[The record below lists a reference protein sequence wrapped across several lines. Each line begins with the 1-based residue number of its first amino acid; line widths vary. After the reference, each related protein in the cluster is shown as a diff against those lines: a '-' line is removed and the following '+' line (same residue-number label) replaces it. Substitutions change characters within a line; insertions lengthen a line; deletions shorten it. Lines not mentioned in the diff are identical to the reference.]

1 MMKHFSLFL
10 VKKALKSRLNI
21 IIVALLAIVISIAFY
36 MNSRTAQKLSLES
49 QIQSSIVK
57 NEQLIK
63 ENEDK
68 LSQTIDSESEEY
80 QSTKKNLELN
90 QNQLEERKY
99 ILSLLE
105 QQKWKEAY
113 ALQAKYEEKS
123 FGRISKEPYSSAEL
137 KRAVYREWKV
147 YEALYPL
154 NIKAHLLDFPTYGID
169 QVVWTLTIII
179 PTLFLISIIFML
191 TQLFTDRFKD
201 NLDTAKLLPFS
212 KVKFAISSLGVGIGY
227 VSIVFLLICAISLF
241 LGLFNQGLGTLEYP
255 YPIFDVAKQEI
266 VLVKIQDI
274 LFRSLALEFL
284 VFIVIVE
291 VVYLISFFF
300 KQKTVALFISLISI
314 GGLVFGINV
323 IEPLQRVAHIIPF
336 TYLRSVE
343 ILTGR
348 LPQNIQ
354 NAQLSGSMGLTI
366 IPIIMI
372 ILFIC
377 ILLLEKMKGLSIK
390 NFSNK
395 L

>member
-10 VKKALKSRLNI
+10 VKKALKSRLNV
-21 IIVALLAIVISIAFY
+21 IIVVLLTIVISIAFY

-68 LSQTIDSESEEY
+68 LSQTTDTESEEY

-90 QNQLEERKY
+90 QNRLEERKH

-113 ALQAKYEEKS
+113 DLQAKYEEKS

-137 KRAVYREWKV
+137 KQAVYREWKV

-191 TQLFTDRFKD
+191 TQLFTDRFKG

-212 KVKFAISSLGVGIGY
+212 KVKFAISSFGVGVGY
-227 VSIVFLLICAISLF
+227 VTIVFLVICAISLF

-266 VLVKIQDI
+266 VIVKIQNI
-274 LFRSLALEFL
+274 LLESLVLEFL

-300 KQKTVALFISLISI
+300 RQKTVSLFISLILI
-314 GGLVFGINV
+314 VGFVFGINV
-323 IEPLQRVAHIIPF
+323 IEPLQKVAHIIPF

-343 ILTGR
+343 VLTGS
-348 LPQNIQ
+348 LPQNIH
-354 NAQLSGSMGLTI
+354 NAELSGSMGI
-366 IPIIMI
+366 IVLPILII
-372 ILFIC
+372 ILFVC
-377 ILLLEKMKGLSIK
+377 ILLLEKVNG
-390 NFSNK
+390 FSFKKVSNE
-395 L
+395 

>member
-1 MMKHFSLFL
+1 MKHFSLFL
-10 VKKALKSRLNI
+10 VKKALKSRLNV

-36 MNSRTAQKLSLES
+36 LNGRTAQSLSLES
-49 QIQSSIVK
+49 QLQSIIVE
-57 NEQLIK
+57 NEQMIK
-63 ENEDK
+63 ENEDT
-68 LSQTIDSESEEY
+68 LSKETDSESEKY
-80 QSTKKNLELN
+80 QFIKKNLELK
-90 QNQLEERKY
+90 QNQLEKRKE

-123 FGRISKEPYSSAEL
+123 FGRISKEAHSSAEL

-154 NIKAHLLDFPTYGID
+154 NIRAHLLDFPTYGID
-169 QVVWTLTIII
+169 QVVWTLTTII

-212 KVKFAISSLGVGIGY
+212 KVKFAISNLGVGIVY
-227 VSIVFLLICAISLF
+227 VMVVFLAICGISII
-241 LGLFNQGLGTLEYP
+241 LGIFNQGLGTLEYP
-255 YPIFDVAKQEI
+255 FPIFDLVKQEI
-266 VLVKIQDI
+266 VIVKIQNI
-274 LFRSLALEFL
+274 LLESLALEFL

-300 KQKTVALFISLISI
+300 KQKTVSLFISLILI
-314 GGLVFGINV
+314 VGFVFGINV
-323 IEPLQRVAHIIPF
+323 IEPLQKVAHIIPF

-343 ILTGR
+343 VLTGS

-354 NAQLSGSMGLTI
+354 NVQLSGSMGLTV
-366 IPIIMI
+366 IPIFIL
-372 ILFIC
+372 ILFVC
-377 ILLLEKMKGLSIK
+377 ILLLEKINGLSVKKIY
-390 NFSNK
+390 NK
-395 L
+395 

>member
-1 MMKHFSLFL
+1 MKHFSLFL
-10 VKKALKSRLNI
+10 VKKALKSRLNV

-68 LSQTIDSESEEY
+68 LSQTTDTESEEY
-80 QSTKKNLELN
+80 QSTKNNLDKN
-90 QNQLEERKY
+90 QNQLEERKH

-113 ALQAKYEEKS
+113 ALQAKHEEKT
-123 FGRISKEPYSSAEL
+123 FGIVSKEAHSSAEL
-137 KRAVYREWKV
+137 KQAVYREWKV

-212 KVKFAISSLGVGIGY
+212 KVKFAISSFGVGVGY
-227 VSIVFLLICAISLF
+227 VTIVFLVICTISLF

-266 VLVKIQDI
+266 VIVKIQNI
-274 LFRSLALEFL
+274 LLESLALEFL

-291 VVYLISFFF
+291 VVYLISYFF

-314 GGLVFGINV
+314 VGFVFGINV
-323 IEPLQRVAHIIPF
+323 IEPLQKVAHIIPF

-354 NAQLSGSMGLTI
+354 NAQLSGSMGI
-366 IPIIMI
+366 IVLPILII
-372 ILFIC
+372 ILFVF
-377 ILLLEKMKGLSIK
+377 ILLLEKVNG
-390 NFSNK
+390 FSFKKVSN
-395 L
+395 

>member
-10 VKKALKSRLNI
+10 VKKALKSRLNV
-21 IIVALLAIVISIAFY
+21 IIVVLLTIVISIAFY

-68 LSQTIDSESEEY
+68 LSQTTDTESEEY
-80 QSTKKNLELN
+80 QSTKNNLDMN
-90 QNQLEERKY
+90 QNQLEERKH

-113 ALQAKYEEKS
+113 ALQAKHEEKT
-123 FGRISKEPYSSAEL
+123 FGRVSKEAHSSAEL
-137 KRAVYREWKV
+137 KQAVYREWKV

-154 NIKAHLLDFPTYGID
+154 NIKAHLLAFPTYGID
-169 QVVWTLTIII
+169 QVVWILITII

-191 TQLFTDRFKD
+191 TQLFTDRFKG

-212 KVKFAISSLGVGIGY
+212 KVKFAISSFGVGVGY
-227 VSIVFLLICAISLF
+227 VTIVFLVICAISLF

-266 VLVKIQDI
+266 VIVKIQNI
-274 LFRSLALEFL
+274 LLESLALEFL

-300 KQKTVALFISLISI
+300 KQKTVALFISLILI
-314 GGLVFGINV
+314 VGFVFGINV

-343 ILTGR
+343 VLTGS
-348 LPQNIQ
+348 LPQNIH
-354 NAQLSGSMGLTI
+354 NAQLSGSMGI
-366 IPIIMI
+366 IVLPILII
-372 ILFIC
+372 ILFVF
-377 ILLLEKMKGLSIK
+377 ILLLEKVNGLSVK
-390 NFSNK
+390 NISSK
-395 L
+395 

>member
-1 MMKHFSLFL
+1 MKHFSLFL
-10 VKKALKSRLNI
+10 VKKALKSRLNV
-21 IIVALLAIVISIAFY
+21 IIVVLLTIVISIALY
-36 MNSRTAQKLSLES
+36 MNSRTAKNLSLES
-49 QIQSSIVK
+49 QIQSSIVE
-57 NEQLIK
+57 NEQIIK
-63 ENEDK
+63 ENEDT
-68 LSQTIDSESEEY
+68 LSKETDSESEKY
-80 QSTKKNLELN
+80 QFIKKNLELK
-90 QNQLEERKY
+90 QNQLEERKH

-123 FGRISKEPYSSAEL
+123 FSRISKEAHSSAEL

-154 NIKAHLLDFPTYGID
+154 NIKAHILDFPTYGID
-169 QVVWTLTIII
+169 QVVWTLTTII

-191 TQLFTDRFKD
+191 TQLFTDRFKG

-212 KVKFAISSLGVGIGY
+212 KVKFAISSFGVGVGY
-227 VSIVFLLICAISLF
+227 VTIVFLVICAISLF
-241 LGLFNQGLGTLEYP
+241 LGLFNQGLGTFEYP

-266 VLVKIQDI
+266 VIVKIQNI
-274 LFRSLALEFL
+274 LLESLALEFL

-348 LPQNIQ
+348 LPQNIH

-366 IPIIMI
+366 IPLIMI
-372 ILFIC
+372 ILFVC
-377 ILLLEKMKGLSIK
+377 ILLLEKVNG
-390 NFSNK
+390 FSFKKVSNE
-395 L
+395 

>member
-1 MMKHFSLFL
+1 MKHFSLFL
-10 VKKALKSRLNI
+10 VKKVFKSRLNVI
-21 IIVALLAIVISIAFY
+21 IFGLLAIVISIAFY
-36 MNSRTAQKLSLES
+36 LNSRTAQNLSLES
-49 QIQSSIVK
+49 QLQSNIVK
-57 NEQLIK
+57 DEQMIK
-63 ENEDK
+63 ENEDT
-68 LSQTIDSESEEY
+68 LSKETDSESEKY
-80 QSTKKNLELN
+80 QFTKNNLELN
-90 QNQLEERKY
+90 QNKLEKRKE

-113 ALQAKYEEKS
+113 YLQAKYEEKI
-123 FGRISKEPYSSAEL
+123 FGIISKEAHSSSEL
-137 KRAVYREWKV
+137 KQAVYREWKV

-154 NIKAHLLDFPTYGID
+154 NIKVHLLDFPTYGID
-169 QVVWTLTIII
+169 QVVWTLTTII
-179 PTLFLISIIFML
+179 PTLFLISIIFIL
-191 TQLFTDRFKD
+191 TQLFTDRFKG

-212 KVKFAISSLGVGIGY
+212 KVKFAISSLGVGVVY
-227 VSIVFLLICAISLF
+227 VMAVFIAICGISLI
-241 LGLFNQGLGTLEYP
+241 LGIFNQGLGTLEYP
-255 YPIFDVAKQEI
+255 FPIFDLVKQEI
-266 VLVKIQDI
+266 VIVKIQDI

-366 IPIIMI
+366 MPIIMI

-377 ILLLEKMKGLSIK
+377 ILLLEKMNGLSIK

-395 L
+395 

>member
-1 MMKHFSLFL
+1 MKHFSLFL
-10 VKKALKSRLNI
+10 VKKVFKSRLNV

-36 MNSRTAQKLSLES
+36 MNSRTAQSLSLEN
-49 QIQSSIVK
+49 QLQSRIVE
-57 NEQLIK
+57 NEQMIK
-63 ENEDK
+63 ENEDT
-68 LSQTIDSESEEY
+68 LSKETDSESEKY
-80 QSTKKNLELN
+80 QFTKKNLELK
-90 QNQLEERKY
+90 QNQLEERKH

-113 ALQAKYEEKS
+113 YLQAKYEENI
-123 FGRISKEPYSSAEL
+123 FGIISKEAHSSAEL
-137 KRAVYREWKV
+137 KQAVYREWKV

-154 NIKAHLLDFPTYGID
+154 NIKAHHLDFPTYGID
-169 QVVWTLTIII
+169 QVVWILTTII

-191 TQLFTDRFKD
+191 TQLFTDRFKG

-212 KVKFAISSLGVGIGY
+212 KVKFAISSLGVGVVY
-227 VSIVFLLICAISLF
+227 VMAVFIAICGISII
-241 LGLFNQGLGTLEYP
+241 LGVFNQGLGTLEYP
-255 YPIFDVAKQEI
+255 FPIFDVAKQEI
-266 VLVKIQDI
+266 VIVKIQNI
-274 LFRSLALEFL
+274 LLESLALEFL

-314 GGLVFGINV
+314 VGFVFGINA
-323 IEPLQRVAHIIPF
+323 IQPLQKVAHIIPF

-377 ILLLEKMKGLSIK
+377 ILLLEKMNGLSIK

-395 L
+395 

>member
-10 VKKALKSRLNI
+10 VKKALKSRLNV

-49 QIQSSIVK
+49 QIQSSIVEK
-57 NEQLIK
+57 EQLIK

-68 LSQTIDSESEEY
+68 LSQTTDTESEEY
-80 QSTKKNLELN
+80 QSTKKNLELK
-90 QNQLEERKY
+90 QNQLEERKH
-99 ILSLLE
+99 ILSLLK
-105 QQKWKEAY
+105 QQNWKEAY
-113 ALQAKYEEKS
+113 NLQAKHEEKT
-123 FGRISKEPYSSAEL
+123 FGIISKEAHSSAEL
-137 KRAVYREWKV
+137 KQAVYREWKV

-169 QVVWTLTIII
+169 HVVWTLTTII

-266 VLVKIQDI
+266 VIVKIQNI
-274 LFRSLALEFL
+274 LLESLALKFL

-291 VVYLISFFF
+291 VVYLISYFF
-300 KQKTVALFISLISI
+300 KQKTVALFISLILI
-314 GGLVFGINV
+314 VGFVFGINV

-354 NAQLSGSMGLTI
+354 NVQLSGSMGI
-366 IPIIMI
+366 IILPIIII
-372 ILFIC
+372 ILFVF
-377 ILLLEKMKGLSIK
+377 ILLLEKVNG
-390 NFSNK
+390 FSFKKVSNQ
-395 L
+395 

>member
-1 MMKHFSLFL
+1 MKHFSLFL
-10 VKKALKSRLNI
+10 VKKVFKSRLNV

-36 MNSRTAQKLSLES
+36 MNSRTAQSLSLEN
-49 QIQSSIVK
+49 QLQSRIVE
-57 NEQLIK
+57 NEQMIK

-68 LSQTIDSESEEY
+68 LSQTTDTESEEY
-80 QSTKKNLELN
+80 QFTKKNLELK
-90 QNQLEERKY
+90 QNQLEERKH

-113 ALQAKYEEKS
+113 ALQAKYEEKT
-123 FGRISKEPYSSAEL
+123 FGIISKEAHSSAEL
-137 KRAVYREWKV
+137 KQAVYREWKV
-147 YEALYPL
+147 YEALSPL
-154 NIKAHLLDFPTYGID
+154 NIKAHHLDFPTYGID
-169 QVVWTLTIII
+169 QIVWTLTTII

-191 TQLFTDRFKD
+191 TQLFTDRFKG

-212 KVKFAISSLGVGIGY
+212 KVKFAISSLGVGVVY
-227 VSIVFLLICAISLF
+227 VMAVFIAICGISII
-241 LGLFNQGLGTLEYP
+241 LGVFNQGLGTLEYP
-255 YPIFDVAKQEI
+255 FPIFDLVKQEI
-266 VLVKIQDI
+266 VIVKIQDI

-300 KQKTVALFISLISI
+300 KQKTVSLFISLISI
-314 GGLVFGINV
+314 VGFVFGINA
-323 IEPLQRVAHIIPF
+323 IQPLQKVAHIIPF

-377 ILLLEKMKGLSIK
+377 ILLLEKMNGLSIK

-395 L
+395 

>member
-1 MMKHFSLFL
+1 MKHFSLFL
-10 VKKALKSRLNI
+10 VKKALKSRLNV
-21 IIVALLAIVISIAFY
+21 IIVVLLTIVISIAFY

-68 LSQTIDSESEEY
+68 LSQTTDTESEEY
-80 QSTKKNLELN
+80 QFTKKNLELK
-90 QNQLEERKY
+90 QNQLEERKE

-123 FGRISKEPYSSAEL
+123 FGRISKEAYSSAEL

-169 QVVWTLTIII
+169 QVVWTLTTII

-191 TQLFTDRFKD
+191 TQLFTDRFKE

-212 KVKFAISSLGVGIGY
+212 KVKFAISSLGVGVGY

-241 LGLFNQGLGTLEYP
+241 LGLFNQGLGTFEYP

-266 VLVKIQDI
+266 VIVKIQNI
-274 LFRSLALEFL
+274 LLESLALEFL

-300 KQKTVALFISLISI
+300 KQKTVSLFISLILI
-314 GGLVFGINV
+314 VGFVFGINV
-323 IEPLQRVAHIIPF
+323 IEPLQKVAHIIPF

-354 NAQLSGSMGLTI
+354 NAQLSASMGLTI

-377 ILLLEKMKGLSIK
+377 ILLLEKMNGSLIK
-390 NFSNK
+390 KFSNK
-395 L
+395 

>member
-1 MMKHFSLFL
+1 MKDFSLFL
-10 VKKALKSRLNI
+10 VKKVFKSRLNV

-36 MNSRTAQKLSLES
+36 MNSRTAQSLSLEN
-49 QIQSSIVK
+49 QLQSRIVE
-57 NEQLIK
+57 NEQMIK
-63 ENEDK
+63 ENEDT
-68 LSQTIDSESEEY
+68 LSKETDSESEKY
-80 QSTKKNLELN
+80 QFTKKNLELK
-90 QNQLEERKY
+90 QNQLEERKH

-113 ALQAKYEEKS
+113 YLQAKYEENI
-123 FGRISKEPYSSAEL
+123 FGIISKEAHSSAEL
-137 KRAVYREWKV
+137 KQAVYREWKV

-154 NIKAHLLDFPTYGID
+154 NIKAHHLDFPTYGID
-169 QVVWTLTIII
+169 QVVWILTTII

-191 TQLFTDRFKD
+191 TQLFTDRFKG

-212 KVKFAISSLGVGIGY
+212 KVKFAISSLGVGVVY
-227 VSIVFLLICAISLF
+227 VMAVFIAICGISII
-241 LGLFNQGLGTLEYP
+241 LGIFNQGLGTLEYP
-255 YPIFDVAKQEI
+255 FPIFDLVKQEI
-266 VLVKIQDI
+266 VIVKIQDI

-314 GGLVFGINV
+314 VGFVFGINA
-323 IEPLQRVAHIIPF
+323 IQPLQKVAHIIPF

-354 NAQLSGSMGLTI
+354 NAQLSGSMGITI

-377 ILLLEKMKGLSIK
+377 ILLLEKMNGLSMK

-395 L
+395 

>member
-1 MMKHFSLFL
+1 MKHFSLFL
-10 VKKALKSRLNI
+10 VKKVFKSRLNV

-36 MNSRTAQKLSLES
+36 MNSRTAQSLSLEN
-49 QIQSSIVK
+49 QLQSRIVE
-57 NEQLIK
+57 NEQMIK
-63 ENEDK
+63 ENEDT
-68 LSQTIDSESEEY
+68 LSKETDSESEKY
-80 QSTKKNLELN
+80 QFTKKNLELK
-90 QNQLEERKY
+90 QNQLEERKH
-99 ILSLLE
+99 IISLLE

-113 ALQAKYEEKS
+113 ALQAKYEEKT
-123 FGRISKEPYSSAEL
+123 FGIISKEAHSSAEL
-137 KRAVYREWKV
+137 KQAVYREWKV
-147 YEALYPL
+147 YEALSPL
-154 NIKAHLLDFPTYGID
+154 NIKAHHLDFPTYGID
-169 QVVWTLTIII
+169 QIVWTLTTII

-191 TQLFTDRFKD
+191 TQLFTDRFKG

-212 KVKFAISSLGVGIGY
+212 KVKFAISSLGVGVVY
-227 VSIVFLLICAISLF
+227 VMAVFIAICGISII
-241 LGLFNQGLGTLEYP
+241 LGVFNQGLGTLEYP
-255 YPIFDVAKQEI
+255 FPIFDLVKQEI
-266 VLVKIQDI
+266 VIVKIQDI

-300 KQKTVALFISLISI
+300 KQKTVSLFISLISI
-314 GGLVFGINV
+314 VGFVFGINV
-323 IEPLQRVAHIIPF
+323 IEPFQKVAHIIPF

-377 ILLLEKMKGLSIK
+377 ILLLEKMNGLSIK

-395 L
+395 

>member
-1 MMKHFSLFL
+1 MKHFSLFL
-10 VKKALKSRLNI
+10 VKKVFKSRLNV

-49 QIQSSIVK
+49 ELQSSIAK

-63 ENEDK
+63 ENEDN
-68 LSQTIDSESEEY
+68 LARMTDSESEKY
-80 QSTKKNLELN
+80 QFTKNNLELN
-90 QNQLEERKY
+90 QNQLEKRKE

-113 ALQAKYEEKS
+113 ALQAKYVEKS
-123 FGRISKEPYSSAEL
+123 FGKISKESYTSSEF
-137 KRAVYREWKV
+137 KQAVYREWKV
-147 YEALYPL
+147 YEALSPL
-154 NIKAHLLDFPTYGID
+154 NIKAHHLDFPTYGID
-169 QVVWTLTIII
+169 QVVWTLGTII

-191 TQLFTDRFKD
+191 TQLFTDRFKG

-212 KVKFAISSLGVGIGY
+212 KVKFAISSLGVGVVY
-227 VSIVFLLICAISLF
+227 VMAVFIAICGISII
-241 LGLFNQGLGTLEYP
+241 LGIFNQGLGTLEYP
-255 YPIFDVAKQEI
+255 FPIFDLVKQEI
-266 VLVKIQDI
+266 VIVKIQDI

-314 GGLVFGINV
+314 VGFVFGINV

-354 NAQLSGSMGLTI
+354 NAQLSGSMGLTV
-366 IPIIMI
+366 IPIFIL
-372 ILFIC
+372 ILFVC
-377 ILLLEKMKGLSIK
+377 ILLLEKINGLSVK
-390 NFSNK
+390 NIYNK
-395 L
+395 

>member
-10 VKKALKSRLNI
+10 VKKALKSRLNV
-21 IIVALLAIVISIAFY
+21 IIVALLVIVISIAFY

-49 QIQSSIVK
+49 QIQSSIVEK
-57 NEQLIK
+57 EQLIK

-68 LSQTIDSESEEY
+68 LSQTTDTESEEY
-80 QSTKKNLELN
+80 QSTKKNLELK
-90 QNQLEERKY
+90 QNQLEERKH

-105 QQKWKEAY
+105 QQKWEEAY
-113 ALQAKYEEKS
+113 YLQAKYEEKI
-123 FGRISKEPYSSAEL
+123 FGIISKEAHSSSEL
-137 KRAVYREWKV
+137 KQAVYREWKV

-154 NIKAHLLDFPTYGID
+154 NIKAHHLDFPTYGID
-169 QVVWTLTIII
+169 QVVWILTTII

-191 TQLFTDRFKD
+191 TQLFTDRFKG

-212 KVKFAISSLGVGIGY
+212 KVKFAISNLGVGIVY
-227 VSIVFLLICAISLF
+227 VMVVFLAICVISLI
-241 LGLFNQGLGTLEYP
+241 LGIFNQGLGTLEYP
-255 YPIFDVAKQEI
+255 FPIFDLVKQEI
-266 VLVKIQDI
+266 VIVKIQDI

-377 ILLLEKMKGLSIK
+377 ILLLEKMNGLSTK

-395 L
+395 

>member
-1 MMKHFSLFL
+1 MKHFSLFL
-10 VKKALKSRLNI
+10 VKKALKSRLNV

-36 MNSRTAQKLSLES
+36 LNSRTAQNLSLES
-49 QIQSSIVK
+49 QLQSNIVK
-57 NEQLIK
+57 DEQMIK
-63 ENEDK
+63 ENEGNLAK
-68 LSQTIDSESEEY
+68 ETDSESEKY
-80 QSTKKNLELN
+80 QFTKNNLELN
-90 QNQLEERKY
+90 QNQLEKRKE

-113 ALQAKYEEKS
+113 YLQAKYEEKI
-123 FGRISKEPYSSAEL
+123 FGIISKEAHSSSEL

-169 QVVWTLTIII
+169 QVVWTLTTII

-191 TQLFTDRFKD
+191 TQLFTDRFKG

-212 KVKFAISSLGVGIGY
+212 KVKFAISNLGVGIVY
-227 VSIVFLLICAISLF
+227 VMVVFLAICGISLI
-241 LGLFNQGLGTLEYP
+241 LGVFNQGLGTLEYP
-255 YPIFDVAKQEI
+255 FPIFDLVKQEI
-266 VLVKIQDI
+266 VIVKIQDI

-300 KQKTVALFISLISI
+300 KQKTVSLFISLISI
-314 GGLVFGINV
+314 VGFVFGINA
-323 IEPLQRVAHIIPF
+323 IQPLQKVAHIIPF

-348 LPQNIQ
+348 LPQNIH

-377 ILLLEKMKGLSIK
+377 ILLLEKMNGLSIK

>member
-1 MMKHFSLFL
+1 MKHFSLFL
-10 VKKALKSRLNI
+10 VKKALKSRLNV
-21 IIVALLAIVISIAFY
+21 IIVALLVIVISIAFY

-49 QIQSSIVK
+49 QIQSSIVEK
-57 NEQLIK
+57 EQLIK

-68 LSQTIDSESEEY
+68 LSQTTDTESEEY
-80 QSTKKNLELN
+80 QSTKKNLELK
-90 QNQLEERKY
+90 QNQLEERKH

-105 QQKWKEAY
+105 QQKWEEAY
-113 ALQAKYEEKS
+113 YLQAKYEEKI
-123 FGRISKEPYSSAEL
+123 FGIISKEAHSSSEL
-137 KRAVYREWKV
+137 KQAVYREWKV

-154 NIKAHLLDFPTYGID
+154 NIKAHHLDFPTYGID
-169 QVVWTLTIII
+169 QVVWILTTII

-191 TQLFTDRFKD
+191 TQLFTDRFKG

-212 KVKFAISSLGVGIGY
+212 KVKFAISNLGVGIVY
-227 VSIVFLLICAISLF
+227 VMVVFLAICVISLI
-241 LGLFNQGLGTLEYP
+241 LGIFNQGLGTLEYP
-255 YPIFDVAKQEI
+255 FPIFDLVKQEI
-266 VLVKIQDI
+266 VIVKIQDI

-377 ILLLEKMKGLSIK
+377 ILLLEKMNGLSTK

-395 L
+395 

>member
-1 MMKHFSLFL
+1 MKHFSLFL
-10 VKKALKSRLNI
+10 VKKVFKSRLNVI
-21 IIVALLAIVISIAFY
+21 IFGLLAIVISIAFY
-36 MNSRTAQKLSLES
+36 LNSRTAQNLSLES
-49 QIQSSIVK
+49 QLQSNIVK
-57 NEQLIK
+57 DEQMIK
-63 ENEDK
+63 ENEDT
-68 LSQTIDSESEEY
+68 LSKETDSESEKY
-80 QSTKKNLELN
+80 QFTKNNLELN
-90 QNQLEERKY
+90 QNKLEKRKE

-113 ALQAKYEEKS
+113 YLQAKYEEKI
-123 FGRISKEPYSSAEL
+123 FGIISKEAHSSSEL
-137 KRAVYREWKV
+137 KQAVYREWKV

-154 NIKAHLLDFPTYGID
+154 NIKAHLLDFPTYSID
-169 QVVWTLTIII
+169 QVVWTLTTII
-179 PTLFLISIIFML
+179 PTLFLISIIFIL
-191 TQLFTDRFKD
+191 TQLFTDRFKG

-212 KVKFAISSLGVGIGY
+212 KVKFAISSLGVGVVY
-227 VSIVFLLICAISLF
+227 VMAVFIAICGISII
-241 LGLFNQGLGTLEYP
+241 LGVFNQGLGTLEYP
-255 YPIFDVAKQEI
+255 FPIFDLVKQEI
-266 VLVKIQDI
+266 VIVKIQDI

-366 IPIIMI
+366 MPIIMI

-377 ILLLEKMKGLSIK
+377 ILLLEKMNGLSIK

-395 L
+395 

>member
-1 MMKHFSLFL
+1 MKHFSLFL
-10 VKKALKSRLNI
+10 VKKVFKSRLNV

-36 MNSRTAQKLSLES
+36 LNSRTAQNLSLES
-49 QIQSSIVK
+49 QLQSNIVK
-57 NEQLIK
+57 NEQMIK
-63 ENEDK
+63 ENEDI
-68 LSQTIDSESEEY
+68 LSKETDSESEKY
-80 QSTKKNLELN
+80 QFTKNNLELK
-90 QNQLEERKY
+90 QNQLEERKH

-113 ALQAKYEEKS
+113 ALQAKYEEKT
-123 FGRISKEPYSSAEL
+123 FGKISKESYTSSEF
-137 KRAVYREWKV
+137 KQAVYREWKV

-154 NIKAHLLDFPTYGID
+154 NIKAHHLDFPTYGID
-169 QVVWTLTIII
+169 QVVWTLGTII

-191 TQLFTDRFKD
+191 TQLFTDRFKG

-212 KVKFAISSLGVGIGY
+212 KVKFAISSLGVGVVY
-227 VSIVFLLICAISLF
+227 VMAVFIAICGISII
-241 LGLFNQGLGTLEYP
+241 LGIFNQGLGTLEYP
-255 YPIFDVAKQEI
+255 FPIFDLVKQEI
-266 VLVKIQDI
+266 VIVKIQDI

-314 GGLVFGINV
+314 VGFVFGINV

-354 NAQLSGSMGLTI
+354 NAQLSGSMGLTV

-377 ILLLEKMKGLSIK
+377 ILLLEKMNGLSIK

-395 L
+395 

>member
-49 QIQSSIVK
+49 QIQSSIVE

-68 LSQTIDSESEEY
+68 LSQTTDTESEEY
-80 QSTKKNLELN
+80 QSTKKNLELK
-90 QNQLEERKY
+90 QNQLEERKH

-266 VLVKIQDI
+266 VIVKIQNI

>member
-1 MMKHFSLFL
+1 MKHFSLFL
-10 VKKALKSRLNI
+10 VKKVFKSRLNV

-36 MNSRTAQKLSLES
+36 LNSRTAQNLSLES
-49 QIQSSIVK
+49 QLQSNIVK
-57 NEQLIK
+57 NEQMIK
-63 ENEDK
+63 ENEDT
-68 LSQTIDSESEEY
+68 LSKETDSESEKY
-80 QSTKKNLELN
+80 QFTKNNLELN
-90 QNQLEERKY
+90 QNKLEKRKE

-113 ALQAKYEEKS
+113 YLQAKYEEKI
-123 FGRISKEPYSSAEL
+123 FGIISKESYSSSES
-137 KRAVYREWKV
+137 KQAVYREWKV
-147 YEALYPL
+147 YEALYSL

-169 QVVWTLTIII
+169 QVVWTLTTII
-179 PTLFLISIIFML
+179 PTLFLISIIFIL
-191 TQLFTDRFKD
+191 TQLFTDRFKG

-212 KVKFAISSLGVGIGY
+212 KVKFTISSLGVGVVY
-227 VSIVFLLICAISLF
+227 VMAVFIAICGISLI
-241 LGLFNQGLGTLEYP
+241 LGIFNQGLGTLEYP
-255 YPIFDVAKQEI
+255 FPIFDLVKQEI
-266 VLVKIQDI
+266 VIVKIQDI

-377 ILLLEKMKGLSIK
+377 ILLLEKMNGLSIK

-395 L
+395 

>member
-1 MMKHFSLFL
+1 MKHFSLFL
-10 VKKALKSRLNI
+10 VKKVFKSRLNV

-49 QIQSSIVK
+49 QLQSNIVE
-57 NEQLIK
+57 NEQMIK
-63 ENEDK
+63 ENEDT
-68 LSQTIDSESEEY
+68 LSKETDSESEKY
-80 QSTKKNLELN
+80 QFTKKNLELK
-90 QNQLEERKY
+90 QNQLEERKH
-99 ILSLLE
+99 ILSSLE
-105 QQKWKEAY
+105 QQKWEEAY
-113 ALQAKYEEKS
+113 YLQAKYEEKN
-123 FGRISKEPYSSAEL
+123 FGIISKESYASSEF
-137 KRAVYREWKV
+137 KQAVYREWKV

-154 NIKAHLLDFPTYGID
+154 NIKAHHLDFPTYGID
-169 QVVWTLTIII
+169 QVVWTLTTII

-191 TQLFTDRFKD
+191 TQLFTDRFKGS
-201 NLDTAKLLPFS
+201 LDTAKLLPFS
-212 KVKFAISSLGVGIGY
+212 KVKFAISSLGVGVVY
-227 VSIVFLLICAISLF
+227 VMGVFLAICVISLI
-241 LGLFNQGLGTLEYP
+241 LGIFNQGLGTLEYP

-266 VLVKIQDI
+266 VIVKIQNI
-274 LFRSLALEFL
+274 LLESLALEFL

-314 GGLVFGINV
+314 VGFVFGINA
-323 IEPLQRVAHIIPF
+323 IQPLQKVAHIIPF

-377 ILLLEKMKGLSIK
+377 ILLLEKMNGLSIK
-390 NFSNK
+390 KFSNK

>member
-1 MMKHFSLFL
+1 MKHFSLFL
-10 VKKALKSRLNI
+10 VKKVFKSRLNV

-36 MNSRTAQKLSLES
+36 MNSRTAQSLSLEN
-49 QIQSSIVK
+49 QLQSRIVE
-57 NEQLIK
+57 NEQMIK

-68 LSQTIDSESEEY
+68 LSQTTDTESEEY
-80 QSTKKNLELN
+80 QFTKKNLELK
-90 QNQLEERKY
+90 QNQLEERKH

-113 ALQAKYEEKS
+113 ALQAKYEEKT
-123 FGRISKEPYSSAEL
+123 FGIISKEAHSSAEL
-137 KRAVYREWKV
+137 KQAVYREWKV
-147 YEALYPL
+147 YEALSPL
-154 NIKAHLLDFPTYGID
+154 NIKAHHLDFPTYGID
-169 QVVWTLTIII
+169 QIVWTLTTII

-191 TQLFTDRFKD
+191 TQLFTDRFKG

-212 KVKFAISSLGVGIGY
+212 KVKFAISSLGVGVVY
-227 VSIVFLLICAISLF
+227 VMAVFIAICGISISL
-241 LGLFNQGLGTLEYP
+241 GVFNQGLGTLEYP
-255 YPIFDVAKQEI
+255 FPIFDLVKQEI
-266 VLVKIQDI
+266 VIVKIQDI

-300 KQKTVALFISLISI
+300 KQKTVSLFISLISI
-314 GGLVFGINV
+314 VGFVFGINV
-323 IEPLQRVAHIIPF
+323 IEPFQKVAHIIPF

-377 ILLLEKMKGLSIK
+377 ILLLEKMNGLSIK

-395 L
+395 

>member
-10 VKKALKSRLNI
+10 VKKALKSRLNV
-21 IIVALLAIVISIAFY
+21 IIVVLLTIVISIAFY

-68 LSQTIDSESEEY
+68 LSQTTDTESEEY

-90 QNQLEERKY
+90 QNRLEERKH

-113 ALQAKYEEKS
+113 DLQAKHEEKT
-123 FGRISKEPYSSAEL
+123 FGRISKEAHSSAEL
-137 KRAVYREWKV
+137 KQAVYREWKV

-191 TQLFTDRFKD
+191 TQLFTDRFKG

-212 KVKFAISSLGVGIGY
+212 KVKFAISSFGVGVGY

-266 VLVKIQDI
+266 VIVKIQNI
-274 LFRSLALEFL
+274 LLESLVLEFL

-300 KQKTVALFISLISI
+300 KQKTAALFISLILI
-314 GGLVFGINV
+314 VGFVFGINV
-323 IEPLQRVAHIIPF
+323 IEPLQKVAHIIPF

-343 ILTGR
+343 VLTGS
-348 LPQNIQ
+348 LPQNIH
-354 NAQLSGSMGLTI
+354 NAELSGSMGI
-366 IPIIMI
+366 IVLPILII
-372 ILFIC
+372 ILFVC
-377 ILLLEKMKGLSIK
+377 ILLLEKVNG
-390 NFSNK
+390 FSFKKVSNE
-395 L
+395 

>member
-1 MMKHFSLFL
+1 MKHFSLFL
-10 VKKALKSRLNI
+10 VKKALKSRLNV
-21 IIVALLAIVISIAFY
+21 IIVVLLTIVISIAFY
-36 MNSRTAQKLSLES
+36 MNSRTAQSLSLEN
-49 QIQSSIVK
+49 QLQSRILE
-57 NEQLIK
+57 NEQMIK

-68 LSQTIDSESEEY
+68 LSQTTDTESEEY
-80 QSTKKNLELN
+80 QFTKKNLELK
-90 QNQLEERKY
+90 QNQLEERKH

-113 ALQAKYEEKS
+113 ALQAKYEEKT
-123 FGRISKEPYSSAEL
+123 FGIISKEVHSSAEL
-137 KRAVYREWKV
+137 KQAVYREWKV

-169 QVVWTLTIII
+169 QVVWILITII

-191 TQLFTDRFKD
+191 TQLFTDRFKG

-212 KVKFAISSLGVGIGY
+212 KVKFAISNLGVGVVY
-227 VSIVFLLICAISLF
+227 VMAVFIAICGISII
-241 LGLFNQGLGTLEYP
+241 LGVFNQGLGTLEYP
-255 YPIFDVAKQEI
+255 FPIFDLVKQEI
-266 VLVKIQDI
+266 VIVKIQDI

-300 KQKTVALFISLISI
+300 KQKTVSLFISLISI
-314 GGLVFGINV
+314 VGFVFGINA
-323 IEPLQRVAHIIPF
+323 IQPLQKVAHIIPF

-354 NAQLSGSMGLTI
+354 NTQLSGSMGI
-366 IPIIMI
+366 IVLPILII
-372 ILFIC
+372 ILFVF
-377 ILLLEKMKGLSIK
+377 ILLLEKVNG
-390 NFSNK
+390 FSFKKVSNQ
-395 L
+395 

>member
-1 MMKHFSLFL
+1 MKHFSLFL
-10 VKKALKSRLNI
+10 VKKALKSRLNV
-21 IIVALLAIVISIAFY
+21 IIVVLLTIVISIAFY
-36 MNSRTAQKLSLES
+36 MNSRTAQSLSLEN
-49 QIQSSIVK
+49 QLQSRILE
-57 NEQLIK
+57 NEQMIK

-68 LSQTIDSESEEY
+68 LSQTTDTESEEY
-80 QSTKKNLELN
+80 QFTKKNLELK
-90 QNQLEERKY
+90 QNQLEERKH

-113 ALQAKYEEKS
+113 ALQAKYEEKT
-123 FGRISKEPYSSAEL
+123 FGIISKEVHSSAEL
-137 KRAVYREWKV
+137 KQAVYREWKV

-169 QVVWTLTIII
+169 QVVWILITII

-191 TQLFTDRFKD
+191 TQLFTDRFKG

-212 KVKFAISSLGVGIGY
+212 KVKFAISNLGVGVVY
-227 VSIVFLLICAISLF
+227 VMAVFIAICGISII
-241 LGLFNQGLGTLEYP
+241 LGVFNQGLGTLEYP
-255 YPIFDVAKQEI
+255 FPIFDLVKQEI
-266 VLVKIQDI
+266 VIVKIQNI
-274 LFRSLALEFL
+274 LLESLALEFL

-300 KQKTVALFISLISI
+300 KQKTVALFMSLILI
-314 GGLVFGINV
+314 VGFVFGINV

-354 NAQLSGSMGLTI
+354 NAQLSGSMGI
-366 IPIIMI
+366 IVLPILII
-372 ILFIC
+372 ILFVC
-377 ILLLEKMKGLSIK
+377 ILLLEKVNG
-390 NFSNK
+390 FSFKKVSNQ
-395 L
+395 

>member
-1 MMKHFSLFL
+1 MKHFSLFL
-10 VKKALKSRLNI
+10 VKKVFKSRLNV

-49 QIQSSIVK
+49 QLQSRIAE

-63 ENEDK
+63 ENEDNLAK
-68 LSQTIDSESEEY
+68 MTDSESEKY
-80 QSTKKNLELN
+80 QFTKTNLELN
-90 QNQLEERKY
+90 QNQLEKRKE

-113 ALQAKYEEKS
+113 ALQAKYEEKI
-123 FGRISKEPYSSAEL
+123 FGRISKEAHSSAEL
-137 KRAVYREWKV
+137 KQAVYSEWKV

-154 NIKAHLLDFPTYGID
+154 NIKAHHLDFPTYGID
-169 QVVWTLTIII
+169 QVVWILTTII

-191 TQLFTDRFKD
+191 TQLFTDRFKG

-212 KVKFAISSLGVGIGY
+212 KVKFAISSLGVGVVY
-227 VSIVFLLICAISLF
+227 VMAVFIAICGISII
-241 LGLFNQGLGTLEYP
+241 LGVFNQGLGTLEYP
-255 YPIFDVAKQEI
+255 FPIFDLVKQEI
-266 VLVKIQDI
+266 VIVKIQDI
-274 LFRSLALEFL
+274 LLRSLALEFL
-284 VFIVIVE
+284 VLIVIVE

-300 KQKTVALFISLISI
+300 KQKTVSLFISLISI
-314 GGLVFGINV
+314 VGFVFGINA
-323 IEPLQRVAHIIPF
+323 IQPLQKVAHIIPF

-354 NAQLSGSMGLTI
+354 NAQLSGSTGLTI

-377 ILLLEKMKGLSIK
+377 ILLLEKMNGLSIK

-395 L
+395 

>member
-1 MMKHFSLFL
+1 MKHFSLFL
-10 VKKALKSRLNI
+10 VKKVFKSRLNV

-49 QIQSSIVK
+49 QLQSSIVE
-57 NEQLIK
+57 NEQMIK

-68 LSQTIDSESEEY
+68 LSQTTDTESEEY
-80 QSTKKNLELN
+80 QFTKKNLELK
-90 QNQLEERKY
+90 QNQLEERKH

-113 ALQAKYEEKS
+113 ALQAKYEEKT
-123 FGRISKEPYSSAEL
+123 FGIISKEVHSSAEL
-137 KRAVYREWKV
+137 KQAVYREWKV

-154 NIKAHLLDFPTYGID
+154 NIKAHHLDFPTYGID
-169 QVVWTLTIII
+169 QVVWTLTTII

-227 VSIVFLLICAISLF
+227 VSIVFLVICAISLF

-266 VLVKIQDI
+266 VIVKIQNI
-274 LFRSLALEFL
+274 LLESLALEFL

-377 ILLLEKMKGLSIK
+377 ILLLEKINGLSVK
-390 NFSNK
+390 NISNK
-395 L
+395 

>member
-1 MMKHFSLFL
+1 MKHFSLFL
-10 VKKALKSRLNI
+10 VKKALKSRLNV
-21 IIVALLAIVISIAFY
+21 IIVVLLTIVISIAFY
-36 MNSRTAQKLSLES
+36 MNSRTAQSLSLEN
-49 QIQSSIVK
+49 QLQSRIVE
-57 NEQLIK
+57 NEQMIK

-68 LSQTIDSESEEY
+68 LSQTTDTESEEY
-80 QSTKKNLELN
+80 QFTKKNLELK
-90 QNQLEERKY
+90 QNQLEERKH

-105 QQKWKEAY
+105 QQKWEEAY
-113 ALQAKYEEKS
+113 YLQAKYEEKI
-123 FGRISKEPYSSAEL
+123 FGIISKEAHSSAEL
-137 KRAVYREWKV
+137 KQAVYREWKV
-147 YEALYPL
+147 YEALSPL
-154 NIKAHLLDFPTYGID
+154 NIKAHHLGFPTYGID
-169 QVVWTLTIII
+169 QVVWTLTTII
-179 PTLFLISIIFML
+179 PTLFLISIIFIL
-191 TQLFTDRFKD
+191 TQLFTDRFKG

-212 KVKFAISSLGVGIGY
+212 KVKFAISSLGVGVVY
-227 VSIVFLLICAISLF
+227 VMAVFIAICGISLI
-241 LGLFNQGLGTLEYP
+241 LGIFNQGLGTLEYP
-255 YPIFDVAKQEI
+255 FPIFDLVKQEI
-266 VLVKIQDI
+266 VIVKIQDI

-284 VFIVIVE
+284 VLIVIVE

-366 IPIIMI
+366 MPIIMI

-377 ILLLEKMKGLSIK
+377 ILLLEKMNGLSIK

>member
-10 VKKALKSRLNI
+10 VKKALKSRLNV

-49 QIQSSIVK
+49 QIQSSIVEK
-57 NEQLIK
+57 EQLIK

-68 LSQTIDSESEEY
+68 LSQTTDTESEEY
-80 QSTKKNLELN
+80 QSTKKNLELK
-90 QNQLEERKY
+90 QNQLEERKH
-99 ILSLLE
+99 ILSLLK
-105 QQKWKEAY
+105 QQNWKEAY
-113 ALQAKYEEKS
+113 NLQAKHEEKT
-123 FGRISKEPYSSAEL
+123 FGIISKEAHSSAEL
-137 KRAVYREWKV
+137 KQAVYREWKV

-169 QVVWTLTIII
+169 HVVWTLTTII

-212 KVKFAISSLGVGIGY
+212 KVKFAISSLRVGIGY
-227 VSIVFLLICAISLF
+227 VSIVFLVICAISLF

-266 VLVKIQDI
+266 VIVKIQNI
-274 LFRSLALEFL
+274 LLESLALEFL

-300 KQKTVALFISLISI
+300 KQKTVSLFISLISI
-314 GGLVFGINV
+314 VGFVFGINV
-323 IEPLQRVAHIIPF
+323 IEPLQKVAHIIPF

-343 ILTGR
+343 VLTGR

-377 ILLLEKMKGLSIK
+377 ILLLEKINGLSMK

-395 L
+395 

>member
-1 MMKHFSLFL
+1 MKHFSLFL
-10 VKKALKSRLNI
+10 VKKALKSRLNV
-21 IIVALLAIVISIAFY
+21 IIVVLLTIVISIAFY
-36 MNSRTAQKLSLES
+36 MNSRTAQSLSLEN
-49 QIQSSIVK
+49 QLQSRIVE
-57 NEQLIK
+57 NEQMIK

-68 LSQTIDSESEEY
+68 LSQTSDTESEEY
-80 QSTKKNLELN
+80 QFTKKNLELK
-90 QNQLEERKY
+90 QNQLEERKH

-105 QQKWKEAY
+105 QQNWKEAY
-113 ALQAKYEEKS
+113 ALQAKYEEKT
-123 FGRISKEPYSSAEL
+123 FGIISKEAHSSAEL

-147 YEALYPL
+147 YEALSPL
-154 NIKAHLLDFPTYGID
+154 NIKVHLLDFPTYGID
-169 QVVWTLTIII
+169 QVVWILTTII

-191 TQLFTDRFKD
+191 TQLFTDRFKG

-212 KVKFAISSLGVGIGY
+212 KVKFAISSFGVGIVY
-227 VSIVFLLICAISLF
+227 VMVVFLAICVISLI
-241 LGLFNQGLGTLEYP
+241 LGIFNQGLGTLEYP
-255 YPIFDVAKQEI
+255 FPIFDLVKQEI
-266 VLVKIQDI
+266 VIVKIQDI

-323 IEPLQRVAHIIPF
+323 IEPLRRVAHIIPF

-343 ILTGR
+343 VLTGR

-366 IPIIMI
+366 MPIIMI

-377 ILLLEKMKGLSIK
+377 ILLLEKMNGLSIK

-395 L
+395 

>member
-1 MMKHFSLFL
+1 MKHFSLFL
-10 VKKALKSRLNI
+10 VKKALKSRLNV

-49 QIQSSIVK
+49 QIQSSIVEK
-57 NEQLIK
+57 EQLIK

-68 LSQTIDSESEEY
+68 LSQTTDTESEEY
-80 QSTKKNLELN
+80 QFTKKNLELK
-90 QNQLEERKY
+90 QNQLEERKH

-105 QQKWKEAY
+105 QQKWEEAY
-113 ALQAKYEEKS
+113 YLQAKYEEKI
-123 FGRISKEPYSSAEL
+123 FGIISKEAYSSSEL
-137 KRAVYREWKV
+137 KQAVYREWKV

-169 QVVWTLTIII
+169 QVVWTLTTII
-179 PTLFLISIIFML
+179 PTLFLISIIFIL
-191 TQLFTDRFKD
+191 TQLFTDRFKG

-212 KVKFAISSLGVGIGY
+212 KVKFAISSFGVGVGY
-227 VSIVFLLICAISLF
+227 VTIVFLVICAISLF

-266 VLVKIQDI
+266 VIVKIQNI
-274 LFRSLALEFL
+274 LLESLVLEFL

-314 GGLVFGINV
+314 VGLVFGINV
-323 IEPLQRVAHIIPF
+323 IEPLQKVAHFIPF

-343 ILTGR
+343 ILTGS
-348 LPQNIQ
+348 LPQNIH
-354 NAQLSGSMGLTI
+354 NAQLSGSMGI
-366 IPIIMI
+366 IVLPILII
-372 ILFIC
+372 ILFVF
-377 ILLLEKMKGLSIK
+377 ILLLEKVNG
-390 NFSNK
+390 FSFKKVSNQ
-395 L
+395 

>member
-1 MMKHFSLFL
+1 MKHFSLFL
-10 VKKALKSRLNI
+10 VKKALKSRLNV

-49 QIQSSIVK
+49 QIQSSIVEK
-57 NEQLIK
+57 EQLIK

-68 LSQTIDSESEEY
+68 LSQTTDTESEEY
-80 QSTKKNLELN
+80 QSTKKNLELK
-90 QNQLEERKY
+90 QNQLEERKH
-99 ILSLLE
+99 ILSLLK
-105 QQKWKEAY
+105 QQNWKEAY
-113 ALQAKYEEKS
+113 NLQAKHEEKT
-123 FGRISKEPYSSAEL
+123 FGIISKEAHSSAEL
-137 KRAVYREWKV
+137 KQAVYREWKV

-169 QVVWTLTIII
+169 HVVWTLTTII

-227 VSIVFLLICAISLF
+227 VSIVFLVICAISLF
-241 LGLFNQGLGTLEYP
+241 LGLFNQGLGTFEYP

-266 VLVKIQDI
+266 VIVKIQNI
-274 LFRSLALEFL
+274 LLESLALEFL

-291 VVYLISFFF
+291 VVYFISFFF

-348 LPQNIQ
+348 LPQNIH

-372 ILFIC
+372 ILFVC
-377 ILLLEKMKGLSIK
+377 ILLLEKVNG
-390 NFSNK
+390 FSFKKVSNE
-395 L
+395 

>member
-1 MMKHFSLFL
+1 MKHFSLFL
-10 VKKALKSRLNI
+10 VKKVFKSRLNV
-21 IIVALLAIVISIAFY
+21 IIVALLAIVISVAFY
-36 MNSRTAQKLSLES
+36 LNSRTAQNLSLES
-49 QIQSSIVK
+49 QLQSSIVE
-57 NEQLIK
+57 NEQMIK
-63 ENEDK
+63 ENEDT
-68 LSQTIDSESEEY
+68 LSKETDSESEKY
-80 QSTKKNLELN
+80 QFTKNNLELN
-90 QNQLEERKY
+90 QNKLEKRKE

-123 FGRISKEPYSSAEL
+123 FGRISKEAHSSAEL

-169 QVVWTLTIII
+169 QVVWTLTTII

-191 TQLFTDRFKD
+191 TQLFTDRFKG

-212 KVKFAISSLGVGIGY
+212 KVKFAISSFGVGVGY
-227 VSIVFLLICAISLF
+227 VSIVFLVICAISLF

-266 VLVKIQDI
+266 VIVKIQNI
-274 LFRSLALEFL
+274 LLESLALELL

-291 VVYLISFFF
+291 VVYLIGFFF
-300 KQKTVALFISLISI
+300 KQKTVSLFISLILI
-314 GGLVFGINV
+314 VGFVFGINV
-323 IEPLQRVAHIIPF
+323 IEPLQKVAHMIPF

-343 ILTGR
+343 VLTGR

-354 NAQLSGSMGLTI
+354 NVQLSGSMGLTV
-366 IPIIMI
+366 IPIFIL
-372 ILFIC
+372 ILFVF
-377 ILLLEKMKGLSIK
+377 ILLLEKINGLSVK
-390 NFSNK
+390 NIYNK
-395 L
+395 